1 MSLFAPAFG
10 YTTLGQ
16 YISRV
21 AMKDGCCT
29 KQEASVENRKHRETI
44 QE

>member
-1 MSLFAPAFG
+1 MSPFALAFG
-10 YTTLGQ
+10 YTALDQ

-29 KQEASVENRKHRETI
+29 KQEARVENRKHRETI